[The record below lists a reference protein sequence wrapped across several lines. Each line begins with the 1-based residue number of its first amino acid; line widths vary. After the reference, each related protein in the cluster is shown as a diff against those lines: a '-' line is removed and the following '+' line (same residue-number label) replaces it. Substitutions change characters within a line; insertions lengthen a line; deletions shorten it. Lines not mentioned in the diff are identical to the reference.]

1 MLKLLIKIEI
11 WVKMKIQLK
20 NEILLVPKKIDRRR
34 LVHFNAK
41 CEWISITIVHTN
53 SLSMQK
59 RSQIAPYR
67 CSWLNGFVVRPVTV
81 FTTSHEAPADLTVLL
96 DPNWTRSTLG
106 SLAD

>member
-1 MLKLLIKIEI
+1 
-11 WVKMKIQLK
+11 
-20 NEILLVPKKIDRRR
+20 
-34 LVHFNAK
+34 
-41 CEWISITIVHTN
+41 
-53 SLSMQK
+53 MQK